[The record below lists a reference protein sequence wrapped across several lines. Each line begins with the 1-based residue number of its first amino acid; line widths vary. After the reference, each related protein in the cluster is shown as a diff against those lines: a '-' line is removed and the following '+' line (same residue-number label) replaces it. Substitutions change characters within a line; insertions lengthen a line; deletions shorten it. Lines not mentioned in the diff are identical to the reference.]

1 MLKDG
6 INGFCMALADSVP
19 GVSGGTVAFIMGM
32 LNTELGYIFI
42 HVRSLITEY
51 IAKAFMEPRD
61 YRVVFL
67 IQKGGLSLHD
77 LLIVKATAP
86 LSCLKAK
93 TGGAVNSGRSPFI
106 LLWTNMCCI
115 FLLS

>member
-51 IAKAFMEPRD
+51 IAKAYMEPRD

-67 IQKGGLSLHD
+67 IQKG
-77 LLIVKATAP
+77 AA
-86 LSCLKAK
+86 
-93 TGGAVNSGRSPFI
+93 
-106 LLWTNMCCI
+106 
-115 FLLS
+115 

>member
-61 YRVVFL
+61 YRVFFL
-67 IQKGGLSLHD
+67 IQK
-77 LLIVKATAP
+77 
-86 LSCLKAK
+86 
-93 TGGAVNSGRSPFI
+93 GAVNSGRSPFI

-115 FLLS
+115 FLFF